1 MKRLTIN
8 RVARANLKFHRK
20 AYISLLTGIFL
31 AVYLVSATG
40 MCLWGMFQAREAQMA
55 RQVGWLDAILPDSP
69 QVSDDQLRDSG
80 LFELIGHVYVT
91 ASVQGGDVFAGYYD
105 DTAADLLN
113 RSCVAGR
120 LPQAAGEIAAEQSA
134 LDKLGWTDAALGDT
148 ITWTMQPVDGTPEE
162 RTFSLVGLLNEQSI
176 YLNRGFLQRV
186 GSVTVTMPA
195 VLTSPAEPAY
205 APGRLAVHRVMT
217 TPPLVTLTQI
227 QNYGGGVFSACC
239 SVSRVSGECSYF
251 DNREYESIYQL
262 QQALLWGSLGAALLL
277 AACVGI
283 ASAMENMLAQ
293 KTEDIGMLRAVG
305 ATRRQIRRLF
315 GREAWLLAWMALPV
329 GAGMGCL
336 TCWLLSRLMPEQML
350 FHPTPWLLL
359 PVLAVSFLCV
369 LLSAALPLRRA
380 SRQLPMGVLRD
391 TVTLRRIMHI
401 RSTKSFH
408 PARLIA
414 GRQLRLHP
422 LRQAGSTCMVTL
434 MLLCATLL
442 GVTLYSLYQHAPQP
456 QEAFML
462 QQSNTSTAVE
472 ADAFS
477 YLLDGHRLTAG
488 DLAQIR
494 DLPLV
499 SKLKTATSVRI
510 NLLLPKGLPHYLQTP
525 SIPIH
530 NENGEIGVYSIYIT
544 QQDTRYILLDEGL
557 TADALEN
564 EGYYDPQMQQ
574 LSLQMHALQ
583 QASGISDPMTPV
595 TLLVL
600 SLEAGE
606 LDKNVTEG
614 KIDLEALDAGREVL
628 VYAPNFC
635 IKLHSDGYGAMS
647 TQEYFDDELDPA
659 QWDLILQND
668 YFYAGQT
675 LPLLQVSG
683 QLTDDFR
690 YLSSDE
696 AQLQAFYAA
705 MDKVSVTPRVGA
717 VLKGDFSFPGIY
729 GGGISLIT
737 TEKGLQSLGLQT
749 SGVDSAAIYLGG
761 DPYPGTEASP
771 EASLERIGLRR
782 DMTLF
787 NNLKSARDTKASLI
801 RMGLLFTGMLT
812 LFFAVAAAMQ
822 VSGASRRIQADQRM
836 IGTLRAAGADEHTLM
851 GCYRLPV
858 FLSAGCG
865 VLLAAAI
872 TAALLLGGTIPL
884 PFAYLALALP
894 AMLVLAA
901 LNVLCALAGIRARLR
916 QIMGRSVVDN
926 IREL

>member
-55 RQVGWLDAILPDSP
+55 RQVGWLDAILTDSP

-148 ITWTMQPVDGTPEE
+148 ITWTMEPVDGTPEE
-162 RTFSLVGLLNEQSI
+162 RTFTLVGLLNEQSI

-186 GSVTVTMPA
+186 GTVTVTMPS

-205 APGRLAVHRVMT
+205 ALGRLAVHRVMT

-283 ASAMENMLAQ
+283 ASVMESMLAQ

-350 FHPTPWLLL
+350 FRPTPWLLL

-462 QQSNTSTAVE
+462 QQSNTSTTVE

-477 YLLDGHRLTAG
+477 YLLDGHRLTDG
-488 DLAQIR
+488 DLAQIQA
-494 DLPLV
+494 LPLV
-499 SKLKTATSVRI
+499 NKLKTATSVRV

-530 NENGEIGVYSIYIT
+530 NENGEIGVFSIYFT

-614 KIDLEALDAGREVL
+614 K
-628 VYAPNFC
+628 
-635 IKLHSDGYGAMS
+635 S
-647 TQEYFDDELDPA
+647 
-659 QWDLILQND
+659 
-668 YFYAGQT
+668 
-675 LPLLQVSG
+675 
-683 QLTDDFR
+683 
-690 YLSSDE
+690 YLASDE

-705 MDKVSVTPRVGA
+705 MDKVSVAPRVGA

-737 TEKGLQSLGLQT
+737 TEKGLQSLGLQA

-761 DPYPGTEASP
+761 DPDPGTEASL

-787 NNLKSARDTKASLI
+787 NNLKSARDTKANLI

-836 IGTLRAAGADEHTLM
+836 IGTLRAAGADERTLM

-865 VLLAAAI
+865 MLLAAAI
-872 TAALLLGGTIPL
+872 TAALLLGGAVPL

-901 LNVLCALAGIRARLR
+901 LNALCALAGIRARLR

>member
-1 MKRLTIN
+1 
-8 RVARANLKFHRK
+8 
-20 AYISLLTGIFL
+20 
-31 AVYLVSATG
+31 
-40 MCLWGMFQAREAQMA
+40 
-55 RQVGWLDAILPDSP
+55 
-69 QVSDDQLRDSG
+69 
-80 LFELIGHVYVT
+80 
-91 ASVQGGDVFAGYYD
+91 
-105 DTAADLLN
+105 
-113 RSCVAGR
+113 
-120 LPQAAGEIAAEQSA
+120 
-134 LDKLGWTDAALGDT
+134 
-148 ITWTMQPVDGTPEE
+148 
-162 RTFSLVGLLNEQSI
+162 
-176 YLNRGFLQRV
+176 
-186 GSVTVTMPA
+186 
-195 VLTSPAEPAY
+195 
-205 APGRLAVHRVMT
+205 
-217 TPPLVTLTQI
+217 
-227 QNYGGGVFSACC
+227 
-239 SVSRVSGECSYF
+239 
-251 DNREYESIYQL
+251 
-262 QQALLWGSLGAALLL
+262 
-277 AACVGI
+277 
-283 ASAMENMLAQ
+283 
-293 KTEDIGMLRAVG
+293 
-305 ATRRQIRRLF
+305 
-315 GREAWLLAWMALPV
+315 
-329 GAGMGCL
+329 
-336 TCWLLSRLMPEQML
+336 
-350 FHPTPWLLL
+350 
-359 PVLAVSFLCV
+359 
-369 LLSAALPLRRA
+369 
-380 SRQLPMGVLRD
+380 
-391 TVTLRRIMHI
+391 
-401 RSTKSFH
+401 
-408 PARLIA
+408 
-414 GRQLRLHP
+414 
-422 LRQAGSTCMVTL
+422 MVTL

-530 NENGEIGVYSIYIT
+530 NEIGVYSIYIT

-635 IKLHSDGYGAMS
+635 IKLHNDGYGTMS

-659 QWDLILQND
+659 QWDLVLQND

-683 QLTDDFR
+683 QLPDDFR

-749 SGVDSAAIYLGG
+749 Q
-761 DPYPGTEASP
+761 
-771 EASLERIGLRR
+771 RR
-782 DMTLF
+782 
-787 NNLKSARDTKASLI
+787 
-801 RMGLLFTGMLT
+801 G
-812 LFFAVAAAMQ
+812 
-822 VSGASRRIQADQRM
+822 QR
-836 IGTLRAAGADEHTLM
+836 GH
-851 GCYRLPV
+851 LP
-858 FLSAGCG
+858 
-865 VLLAAAI
+865 
-872 TAALLLGGTIPL
+872 
-884 PFAYLALALP
+884 
-894 AMLVLAA
+894 
-901 LNVLCALAGIRARLR
+901 R
-916 QIMGRSVVDN
+916 Q
-926 IREL
+926 

>member
-55 RQVGWLDAILPDSP
+55 RQVGWLDAILTDSP

-148 ITWTMQPVDGTPEE
+148 ITWTMEPVDGTPEE
-162 RTFSLVGLLNEQSI
+162 RTFTLVGLLNEQSI

-186 GSVTVTMPA
+186 GTVTVTMPS

-205 APGRLAVHRVMT
+205 ALGRLAVHRVMT

-283 ASAMENMLAQ
+283 ASVMESMLAQ

-350 FHPTPWLLL
+350 FRPTPWLLL

-462 QQSNTSTAVE
+462 QQSNTSTTVE

-477 YLLDGHRLTAG
+477 YLLDGHRLTDG
-488 DLAQIR
+488 DLAQIQA
-494 DLPLV
+494 LPLV
-499 SKLKTATSVRI
+499 NKLKTATSVRV
-510 NLLLPKGLPHYLQTP
+510 NLLLPQGLPHYLQTP

-530 NENGEIGVYSIYIT
+530 NENGEIGVFSIYFT

-614 KIDLEALDAGREVL
+614 K
-628 VYAPNFC
+628 
-635 IKLHSDGYGAMS
+635 S
-647 TQEYFDDELDPA
+647 
-659 QWDLILQND
+659 
-668 YFYAGQT
+668 
-675 LPLLQVSG
+675 
-683 QLTDDFR
+683 
-690 YLSSDE
+690 YLASDE

-705 MDKVSVTPRVGA
+705 MDKVSVAPRVGA

-737 TEKGLQSLGLQT
+737 TEKGLQSLGLQA

-761 DPYPGTEASP
+761 DPDPGTEASL

-787 NNLKSARDTKASLI
+787 NNLKSARDTKANLI

-836 IGTLRAAGADEHTLM
+836 IGTLRAAGADERTLM

-865 VLLAAAI
+865 MLLAAAI
-872 TAALLLGGTIPL
+872 TAALLLGGAVPL

-901 LNVLCALAGIRARLR
+901 LNALCALAGIRARLR

>member
-1 MKRLTIN
+1 
-8 RVARANLKFHRK
+8 
-20 AYISLLTGIFL
+20 
-31 AVYLVSATG
+31 
-40 MCLWGMFQAREAQMA
+40 
-55 RQVGWLDAILPDSP
+55 
-69 QVSDDQLRDSG
+69 
-80 LFELIGHVYVT
+80 
-91 ASVQGGDVFAGYYD
+91 
-105 DTAADLLN
+105 
-113 RSCVAGR
+113 
-120 LPQAAGEIAAEQSA
+120 
-134 LDKLGWTDAALGDT
+134 
-148 ITWTMQPVDGTPEE
+148 
-162 RTFSLVGLLNEQSI
+162 
-176 YLNRGFLQRV
+176 
-186 GSVTVTMPA
+186 
-195 VLTSPAEPAY
+195 
-205 APGRLAVHRVMT
+205 MT
-217 TPPLVTLTQI
+217 NPPLVTLTQI

-239 SVSRVSGECSYF
+239 SISRVSGECSYF

-283 ASAMENMLAQ
+283 ASAMESMLAQ

-329 GAGMGCL
+329 GAAMGCL

-350 FHPTPWLLL
+350 FRPTPWLLL

-391 TVTLRRIMHI
+391 TVTCAGSCTSAAPSL
-401 RSTKSFH
+401 STPRGSSQ
-408 PARLIA
+408 ARL
-414 GRQLRLHP
+414 LRLHP

-530 NENGEIGVYSIYIT
+530 NEIGVYSIYIT

-600 SLEAGE
+600 SLEAG
-606 LDKNVTEG
+606 G
-614 KIDLEALDAGREVL
+614 
-628 VYAPNFC
+628 
-635 IKLHSDGYGAMS
+635 
-647 TQEYFDDELDPA
+647 
-659 QWDLILQND
+659 
-668 YFYAGQT
+668 AGQKCNG
-675 LPLLQVSG
+675 G
-683 QLTDDFR
+683 QDR
-690 YLSSDE
+690 
-696 AQLQAFYAA
+696 
-705 MDKVSVTPRVGA
+705 PGGVGWR
-717 VLKGDFSFPGIY
+717 P
-729 GGGISLIT
+729 
-737 TEKGLQSLGLQT
+737 
-749 SGVDSAAIYLGG
+749 
-761 DPYPGTEASP
+761 
-771 EASLERIGLRR
+771 
-782 DMTLF
+782 
-787 NNLKSARDTKASLI
+787 
-801 RMGLLFTGMLT
+801 
-812 LFFAVAAAMQ
+812 
-822 VSGASRRIQADQRM
+822 
-836 IGTLRAAGADEHTLM
+836 
-851 GCYRLPV
+851 
-858 FLSAGCG
+858 
-865 VLLAAAI
+865 
-872 TAALLLGGTIPL
+872 
-884 PFAYLALALP
+884 
-894 AMLVLAA
+894 
-901 LNVLCALAGIRARLR
+901 
-916 QIMGRSVVDN
+916 
-926 IREL
+926 